1 MLSEV
6 VLVDSGLSKPS
17 EEAPA
22 SLPGKRYPAG
32 RLHLARCLADEH
44 HTLTA
49 PEDIGDLYVRG
60 ATGTMAPF
68 TAFST
73 VAWHQGP
80 MQLTRY
86 NGQPSME
93 ILGQAAPGVSSG
105 GRGRPGG

>member
-6 VLVDSGLSKPS
+6 VLVDSGLGKPS

-49 PEDIGDLYVRG
+49 PEDIGDVPGMRTTHGQTEGGVPGIG
-60 ATGTMAPF
+60 ATPAGSKGIKVGMECWGTCLVG
-68 TAFST
+68 T
-73 VAWHQGP
+73 
-80 MQLTRY
+80 
-86 NGQPSME
+86 
-93 ILGQAAPGVSSG
+93 
-105 GRGRPGG
+105 